1 MYRDKDLALLARPL
15 HAFLTVA
22 PKAGRWPSPR
32 PVWYE
37 LAGDGT
43 LQLFSF
49 TASPKVDR
57 LREEP
62 RASLVVAAPTGE
74 PEHWVATEGRVTIHE
89 DGAAELA
96 ARLADRYYDMSDPA
110 RQKAVAEWSD
120 FSLVRIVIHPEVVN
134 RYAG

>member
-15 HAFLTVA
+15 YAFLTVA
-22 PKAGRWPSPR
+22 PKPGRWPSPR

-49 TASPKVDR
+49 AEAPKVKR

-74 PEHWVATEGRVTIHE
+74 SEYWVATEGRVTIHD

-96 ARLADRYYDMSDPA
+96 ARLAGRYYDMSDPA
-110 RQKAVAEWSD
+110 NQKLVAEWSAA
-120 FSLVRIVIHPEVVN
+120 SLVRIVIHPEVVN

>member
-22 PKAGRWPSPR
+22 PKPGRWPAPR

-49 TASPKVDR
+49 AEAPKVQR

-74 PEHWVATEGRVTIHE
+74 PEHWVSTEGHVTIHE
-89 DGAAELA
+89 DGASELA

-110 RQKAVAEWSD
+110 KQKLVAEWSG

>member
-1 MYRDKDLALLARPL
+1 MFRDKDLDLLARPL

-49 TASPKVDR
+49 AEAPKVAR

-62 RASLVVAAPTGE
+62 RASLVVAAPIGE
-74 PEHWVATEGRVTIHE
+74 PEHWVAAEGAVTIHE
-89 DGAAELA
+89 DGAADLA
-96 ARLADRYYDMSDPA
+96 ARLAARYYDMSDPA
-110 RQKAVAEWSD
+110 KQKLVAEWKD
-120 FSLVRIVIHPEVVN
+120 APLVRIVLRPETVN